1 MDLLVKYQIPKEI
14 KDYQDIKEGLRSVDL
29 MSNEWDPVGYNQN
42 ARFVSDLGEP
52 VLQLL
57 NPKPGE
63 TVLDLGCG
71 DGELMK
77 FIYENISKKVR
88 GLEISKDNVQKCIQK
103 GLTVIE
109 GNAEMDLQQFPSNSF
124 DYVILSQTLQAFLN
138 PEKVISDLLRI
149 GKTSIVT
156 IPNFGFWKVRFN
168 LLFKGTMPVTK
179 TLPNEWYNTPNL
191 HMCSIKD
198 FVNFCNDRKI
208 NLFKSL
214 ALTNNKVSSINK
226 FNLNFKNLTSE
237 LGIFLIEK

>member
-1 MDLLVKYQIPKEI
+1 MKEEFKVI
-14 KDYQDIKEGLRSVDL
+14 ANSIQKNKSI
-29 MSNEWDPVGYNQN
+29 
-42 ARFVSDLGEP
+42 
-52 VLQLL
+52 
-57 NPKPGE
+57 
-63 TVLDLGCG
+63 LDVGCG

-77 FIYENISKKVR
+77 FIYENISNKIR
-88 GLEISKDNVQKCIQK
+88 GLEISKDNVQICIQK

-138 PEKVISDLLRI
+138 PEKVINDLLRI

-156 IPNFGFWKVRFN
+156 IPNFGYWKVRFN

-198 FVNFCNDRKI
+198 FVNFCNKRKI

-214 ALTNNKVSSINK
+214 APTNNKVSSINK
-226 FNLNFKNLTSE
+226 YNLNFKNLTSE

>member
-1 MDLLVKYQIPKEI
+1 MKEEFKI
-14 KDYQDIKEGLRSVDL
+14 IANSIQREKSI
-29 MSNEWDPVGYNQN
+29 
-42 ARFVSDLGEP
+42 
-52 VLQLL
+52 
-57 NPKPGE
+57 
-63 TVLDLGCG
+63 LDVGCG

-77 FIYENISKKVR
+77 FIYENISKKIR

-109 GNAEMDLQQFPSNSF
+109 GNAEMDLRQFPSNSF

-156 IPNFGFWKVRFN
+156 IPNFGFWKVRIN